1 MPPTPTAS
9 WPRTSHDPWVSQ
21 PPASHLAHGR
31 NRSRARRRLRAH
43 GGGDRPRLRRPPA
56 HQLRLRATDHGR
68 RLCPCLR
75 RALEL
80 CDVGVDSV
88 LLRCRAGAVDPDGP
102 TRLPAAAHE
111 LSNRDAR
118 GDVRR
123 RVPPPEHRVAEVR
136 PAVEERR
143 PARAAQRALGHLR
156 RADQGDCGDCGRHRG
171 GLPRH
176 PPAVAHSDAARAA
189 HAGRGHGLPD
199 RAAAGRPGEP
209 RDRGGRD
216 HLGAARRH
224 LCGVLERAG
233 EQHFVHVRPSGHG
246 HRPRGGGGRRDEPAD
261 PGDARRLLD
270 RLRHRDPRRRAPSG
284 QDPVPDELHLR
295 GSDRGAARAAER
307 ALHSRRGRGGARM
320 NLVRRLPEVLVP
332 ALLVLATALL
342 GLAVSSYLE
351 AYFVNTLIKVAIVV
365 GLYVFIGNS
374 GVLSFGQISFVAVG
388 AWTAGVLT
396 VPRADKPIAM
406 PGLAHFLVT
415 TNVGNIASL
424 ALAAAIGGAF
434 AFAVGLPLMRLS
446 GLAAG
451 IATFAVLEITNNVL
465 NYEGLI
471 SPALNGFSSVPATT
485 GIWQATIGCLICIA
499 VAYAYQRTRFGRML
513 RATREDPAAAAA
525 AGISIHRQRLVAF
538 TLAGALAGFAGGLYV
553 HLQPLAANDL
563 FLDLTFITL
572 AMLVVGGSGSLLGA
586 VVGALVVNGIYTF
599 FHAAVN
605 TVDVF
610 GWHLHVQAGTAEV
623 VLGVVMVVVLILRPN
638 GITGSREFSLPRR
651 RRPVADLEK
660 ARATT

>member
-1 MPPTPTAS
+1 MS
-9 WPRTSHDPWVSQ
+9 
-21 PPASHLAHGR
+21 LA
-31 NRSRARRRLRAH
+31 
-43 GGGDRPRLRRPPA
+43 
-56 HQLRLRATDHGR
+56 
-68 RLCPCLR
+68 
-75 RALEL
+75 
-80 CDVGVDSV
+80 
-88 LLRCRAGAVDPDGP
+88 
-102 TRLPAAAHE
+102 
-111 LSNRDAR
+111 
-118 GDVRR
+118 
-123 RVPPPEHRVAEVR
+123 
-136 PAVEERR
+136 
-143 PARAAQRALGHLR
+143 
-156 RADQGDCGDCGRHRG
+156 
-171 GLPRH
+171 
-176 PPAVAHSDAARAA
+176 
-189 HAGRGHGLPD
+189 
-199 RAAAGRPGEP
+199 
-209 RDRGGRD
+209 
-216 HLGAARRH
+216 
-224 LCGVLERAG
+224 
-233 EQHFVHVRPSGHG
+233 
-246 HRPRGGGGRRDEPAD
+246 
-261 PGDARRLLD
+261 
-270 RLRHRDPRRRAPSG
+270 
-284 QDPVPDELHLR
+284 
-295 GSDRGAARAAER
+295 
-307 ALHSRRGRGGARM
+307 
-320 NLVRRLPEVLVP
+320 RRLPEVLVP

-351 AYFVNTLIKVAIVV
+351 GYFVNTLVKAAIVV

-513 RATREDPAAAAA
+513 RATREDPAAAA
-525 AGISIHRQRLVAF
+525 GISIHRQRLAAF

-586 VVGALVVNGIYTF
+586 VVGALAVNGIYTF
-599 FHAAVN
+599 FTAAVN

-610 GWHLHVQAGTAEV
+610 GWHLHVRAGTAQI
-623 VLGVVMVVVLILRPN
+623 VLGVLMLLVLILRPS
-638 GITGSREFSLPRR
+638 GLTGGREFSLPRR